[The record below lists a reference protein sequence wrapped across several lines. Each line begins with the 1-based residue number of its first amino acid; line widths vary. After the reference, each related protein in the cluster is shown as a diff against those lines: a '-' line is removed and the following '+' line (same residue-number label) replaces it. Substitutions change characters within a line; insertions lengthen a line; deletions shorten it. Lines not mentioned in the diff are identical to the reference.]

1 LLRAIL
7 DAREAILA
15 ETADRFGHYSR
26 VGGVPLVD
34 VVDAEGLASAAV

>member
-7 DAREAILA
+7 DAGEAILA

-26 VGGVPLVD
+26 VGSVPLVD
-34 VVDAEGLASAAV
+34 VVDAEALASAAV